1 MRLRP
6 KTVDSVALAG
16 FCKFC
21 KNDCRHLS
29 FSAPPLKYTLSP
41 SAQNRAAFNIVQ
53 NTKCTFSQMIYAAFC
68 VSLEG
73 KAEQYRNPSETLKIF
88 TFGISQKKCSYF
100 YNLSKVIWCLPLPIN
115 WPMSFLP
122 PISIFLFGH
131 LLLIPGDRHHSSGL
145 HHQPVKSWSKVCQKK
160 SLQLQYDMI
169 TWFDWTIRIFRKNFK
184 NPSFNFLCIICQHEG
199 AEYWYTGEVLK
210 NSKVEKQMIMIST
223 FGENIEKSRKEN
235 IEKQKSFEIFFK
247 KWQWFYHV
255 SNIYCCG

>member
-1 MRLRP
+1 MKLRP

-53 NTKCTFSQMIYAAFC
+53 NTKCTPSQMIYAAFC

-73 KAEQYRNPSETLKIF
+73 KAEKYRNPSKTLEIF
-88 TFGISQKKCSYF
+88 TLGISQKKCSYL

-160 SLQLQYDMI
+160 FPSITIWYDNMV
-169 TWFDWTIRIFRKNFK
+169 WLNNKN
-184 NPSFNFLCIICQHEG
+184 I
-199 AEYWYTGEVLK
+199 
-210 NSKVEKQMIMIST
+210 
-223 FGENIEKSRKEN
+223 
-235 IEKQKSFEIFFK
+235 
-247 KWQWFYHV
+247 
-255 SNIYCCG
+255 